1 MFSCLKFKVFLIS
14 SLVGDSFRSFC
25 TSSVLGKY
33 VVFWQSGIASLIF
46 QIRLAQWYSVW
57 QFSEHWAEGCGE
69 AE

>member
-33 VVFWQSGIASLIF
+33 VVFWQSGIASF
-46 QIRLAQWYSVW
+46 NFPNQIGAVVQCLAV
-57 QFSEHWAEGCGE
+57 
-69 AE
+69 